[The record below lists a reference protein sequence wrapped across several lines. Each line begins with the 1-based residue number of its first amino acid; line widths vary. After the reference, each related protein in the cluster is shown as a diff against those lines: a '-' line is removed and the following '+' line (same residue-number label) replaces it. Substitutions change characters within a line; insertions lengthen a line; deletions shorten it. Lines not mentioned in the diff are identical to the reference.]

1 MSSFIN
7 LHIVVPE
14 VHIEGQSELHV
25 DMGSIINLLCIIEKV
40 SDSSFTNAITF
51 VINKKRHSLSFVTQS
66 TTKIALK
73 CN

>member
-14 VHIEGQSELHV
+14 VHIDGQSELHV

-40 SDSSFTNAITF
+40 RDSCFINAIKF
-51 VINKKRHSLSFVTQS
+51 VVNKKKRHSLMLCD
-66 TTKIALK
+66 LK
-73 CN
+73 HNENSLKM